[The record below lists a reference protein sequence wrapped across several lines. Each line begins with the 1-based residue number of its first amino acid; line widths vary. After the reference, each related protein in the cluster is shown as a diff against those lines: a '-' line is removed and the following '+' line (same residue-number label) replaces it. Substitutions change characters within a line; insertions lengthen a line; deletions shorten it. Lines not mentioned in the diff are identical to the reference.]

1 METKS
6 KILTIIDWIL
16 RIVLGAVFIFSAYAK
31 LYPIEWFERHLV
43 TQLNFEINLS
53 QYVARIII
61 AVEFLIGIFLIAGF
75 YLKKI
80 TYPAYFF
87 ILTFFTF
94 YLAFG
99 WFVNGSEENCGC
111 FGATIPMSTKA
122 SILKNIVLVI
132 IGLVSFRMAKE
143 IKFKFLKLSFSILA
157 IAGIS
162 LPFILNPP
170 NFYNGEVY
178 VFEENIE
185 APFLH
190 EKQFGGIEDSID
202 LKNGKNL
209 VLVASLT
216 CPHCKNLAF
225 KICDLKKDGK
235 LDNVYLLLWGD
246 TSDIQPFFDYADCEL
261 PYKLVTD
268 GKDFGSYSAGSVPR
282 LFLIDNGMLK
292 FEFDESNF
300 SYDNYLKYSK

>member
-6 KILTIIDWIL
+6 KILTILDWVL
-16 RIVLGAVFIFSAYAK
+16 RIILGSVFIFSAYTK
-31 LYPIEWFERHLV
+31 LFPIEWFERHLV
-43 TQLNFEINLS
+43 TQLGFEINLS
-53 QYVARIII
+53 QYAARLII
-61 AVEFLIGIFLIAGF
+61 AAEFLIGIFLIASF

-87 ILTFFTF
+87 ILIFFTF
-94 YLAFG
+94 YLSFG
-99 WFVNGSEENCGC
+99 WLVNGSEENCGC
-111 FGATIPMSTKA
+111 FGAKIPMSTGA
-122 SILKNIVLVI
+122 SIFKNVI
-132 IGLVSFRMAKE
+132 LMILGFVSFRMAKE
-143 IKFKFLKLSFSILA
+143 IKFKFLKISFSIL
-157 IAGIS
+157 IIVGIS

-178 VFEENIE
+178 VFEKKID

-190 EKQFGGIEDSID
+190 EKQFVGIEDSID
-202 LKNGKNL
+202 LKNGKKM

-235 LDNVYLLLWGD
+235 LDNVYLLLWGENEHVK
-246 TSDIQPFFDYADCEL
+246 QFFEYADCEL
-261 PYKLVTD
+261 PYKLVTN
-268 GKDFGSYSAGSVPR
+268 GTDFGSYTEGSVPR
-282 LFLIDNGMLK
+282 LFLIDNGILK